1 MPTPT
6 PLARYT
12 WSYGKG
18 RATLSASENGLI
30 AFTPAAA
37 LAARAHWETPAEQF
51 SIAGCGFGI
60 EQATN
65 WLDTALLQID
75 EYLAG
80 TRQHFI
86 VPFDLAGTEFDRS
99 VWRLLQ
105 EIPYGETV
113 TYGRVAQALGRPG
126 AARAVAN
133 ACGRN
138 PLPLFIPCHR
148 VVAQNG
154 PGGYHDVKGVQTKIF
169 LLRHEGVRI

>member
-1 MPTPT
+1 M
-6 PLARYT
+6 
-12 WSYGKG
+12 
-18 RATLSASENGLI
+18 
-30 AFTPAAA
+30 
-37 LAARAHWETPAEQF
+37 
-51 SIAGCGFGI
+51 
-60 EQATN
+60 
-65 WLDTALLQID
+65 
-75 EYLAG
+75 
-80 TRQHFI
+80 
-86 VPFDLAGTEFDRS
+86 PFDLAGTEFDRS

-154 PGGYHDVKGVQTKIF
+154 PGGYHDVEGVQTKLF

>member
-30 AFTPAAA
+30 AFAPAAA
-37 LAARAHWETPAEQF
+37 LAARSHWEAPAEQF

-113 TYGRVAQALGRPG
+113 TYGRVAKALGRPG

-148 VVAQNG
+148 VVAQNS
-154 PGGYHDVKGVQTKIF
+154 PGGYHDVEGVKTKLF